1 MSIFA
6 ESLPKELEVTEDVL
20 SEKSNSGEPL
30 QPQPQLP
37 TAIPKMTSQARPSA
51 IHNMTATTSE
61 VATAQKRKRP
71 PSSIRDKID
80 QMQLQVLKKESNKLD
95 LETENLLLQRKKLQL
110 EIEHIKSRFH
120 HKQ

>member
-1 MSIFA
+1 M
-6 ESLPKELEVTEDVL
+6 K
-20 SEKSNSGEPL
+20 KSNSGEPP

-37 TAIPKMTSQARPSA
+37 TAIPKMTSQRRPSA

-95 LETENLLLQRKKLQL
+95 LEIENLLLQRERLQL

-120 HKQ
+120 HE